1 MNPVLEVR
9 NLRKAFGGNVAVNG
23 ISFSLMPGEIVGL
36 LGPNGSGKTTV
47 INVISGSLKGNGG
60 SVRLDGQEIIGL
72 QPHRIAALGVT
83 RTFQLV
89 RVAQGMSV
97 LDNLTSAMAFTGARL
112 TGEPARIKAIRLLE
126 QIGLPNR
133 SAQRAGDMTYIDQK
147 RLELARALALEPK
160 VLLLDE
166 WLAGLNPTEL
176 QEGISLIQT
185 LQESGIAILMV
196 EHVMVAIR
204 ALCDRSI
211 VLATGKLIADGP
223 TEQVLANKDVKRAY
237 LGETEDEAIDA

>member
-47 INVISGSLKGNGG
+47 INVISGNLKGNGG

>member
-1 MNPVLEVR
+1 
-9 NLRKAFGGNVAVNG
+9 
-23 ISFSLMPGEIVGL
+23 
-36 LGPNGSGKTTV
+36 
-47 INVISGSLKGNGG
+47 
-60 SVRLDGQEIIGL
+60 
-72 QPHRIAALGVT
+72 
-83 RTFQLV
+83 
-89 RVAQGMSV
+89 
-97 LDNLTSAMAFTGARL
+97 
-112 TGEPARIKAIRLLE
+112 
-126 QIGLPNR
+126 
-133 SAQRAGDMTYIDQK
+133 MTYIDQK

-185 LQESGIAILMV
+185 LRESGIAILMV

-204 ALCDRSI
+204 ALCNRSI

-223 TEQVLANKDVKRAY
+223 TEQVLANADVKRAY